1 MRLKS
6 IVVCLCCLFHVL
18 SPIYGKEVT
27 TLGEKKGT
35 FYFVTMSHLD
45 TQWHWTIQDTIERHI
60 PKTFSGNFALMDEY
74 PDFNFSFETAHHY
87 MLLKEY
93 HPELYEQARDFVN
106 DGQLHICGSTLTA
119 GDVLLPAP
127 ESLIRQ
133 VIYGNG
139 WWEKEFGKTS
149 VDIFLPD
156 CFGFGY
162 TLPSVAAHCGLTGF
176 STRKLGGYSARGVP
190 FHIGRWEGIDGSS
203 VVAVLDGGN
212 YRMPADG
219 DISHDP
225 KVLEKIEKQGR
236 ISGSCVAYQYFGTG
250 DDGGSVK
257 PTDVENLLK
266 AMHSDGPIKVLSAPA
281 DQLYKDI
288 TPEQVLKMPSY
299 KGELLLRQHG
309 TGCYTAQSAMKYWN
323 RKNEQAG
330 DAAERISVLAQ
341 LFAGSGYPQEKLDSA
356 WIRFLWHHFHDD
368 LTGTSTP
375 LAYTFSWN
383 DEILSNN
390 QFNDVIADG
399 IGQTAQLLDTRVQG
413 IPAVIYNPLSIE
425 RSDIV
430 TVNVSLPGAQ
440 ALKVFDTKGQEVLS
454 QILKK
459 EGTVFEIA
467 FVADVPAV
475 GLKVYDLRAADAP
488 CEMGTHLEV
497 SETGI
502 ENSRYQV
509 KLGPEGDIVS
519 ILDKAVNK
527 ELLAGPLSLEML
539 NNESKYWQA
548 WEISYKD
555 VSAKPRAT
563 VKGPVEVRIVEQGP
577 LRASVAIGREC
588 EGSTFEQ
595 IISLTSAG
603 PQDRVDI
610 RMSIDWQTKA
620 TLLKAAFPM
629 TTSNRNATYD
639 LGWGVIQRPNNSAAQ
654 YEVPAQ
660 QWADLTDADLN
671 YGIAILNDCKYGW
684 DKPSDDTLRMT
695 LFHTPEPG
703 KGYHDQSFLDFGS
716 HEVQYSIYGHE
727 GDWRQGKVHWQ
738 AARLNQPL
746 KGFTVGKH
754 GGELGD
760 RMSLGMLSSNQVGIM
775 ALKKAQDSNEII
787 LRVRELEGNAVNG
800 VRFDMVVPI
809 ISANETNGMEE
820 KIVDAIVSDGDLMFN
835 LRPWQ
840 VRTFALTTAQPGARI
855 RRPECRMVDI
865 PYNRDVFSGDANRG
879 DGDFD
884 DKGHT
889 LPAELIGSHV
899 TSEGIVFQIGPRED
913 GQNNALQ
920 CEGQEISIPKGEWNK
935 IYLLAAAVGD
945 VNATF
950 SIEGEPMD
958 LSIQDFTG
966 FIGQADKREFAD
978 CNAGQNRHPKEFVG
992 VTPGFN
998 KKDCVAWVGTHLH
1011 SRTKNEP
1018 YIFGYLYKYCF
1029 DITEKTRTIKLP
1041 LEKKVKILAVTVARN
1056 YNDSVSY

>member
-1 MRLKS
+1 MLFG
-6 IVVCLCCLFHVL
+6 LCCLFTFFTT
-18 SPIYGKEVT
+18 IYGQEVNVPA
-27 TLGEKKGT
+27 EKKGT
-35 FYFVTMSHLD
+35 LYFVTMSHLD

-60 PKTFSGNFALMDEY
+60 PKTFSGNFALMDKF
-74 PDFNFSFETAHHY
+74 PDFHFSFETAHHY

-93 HPELYEQARDFVN
+93 HPELYEKARHFVEK
-106 DGQLHICGSTLTA
+106 GQLHICGSTLTA
-119 GDVLLPAP
+119 GDVLLPSP

-176 STRKLGGYSARGVP
+176 STRKLGGDAPMGVP

-203 VVAVLDGGN
+203 LVAVLDGGN

-219 DISHDP
+219 DISRDP
-225 KVLEKIEKQGR
+225 KLLEKIVNQGR
-236 ISGSCVAYQYFGTG
+236 ISGSYVAYQYFGTG

-266 AMHSDGPIKVLSAPA
+266 SMHSDGPIKVLSAPA

-356 WIRFLWHHFHDD
+356 WIRFLWHQFHDD

-399 IGQTAQLLDTRVQG
+399 IGQAAQLLDTRVQG

-430 TVNVSLPGAQ
+430 TVKVNLPGAQ
-440 ALKVFDTKGQEVLS
+440 AVKVFDTKGQEVLS
-454 QILKK
+454 QILNK

-467 FVADVPAV
+467 FVAEVPSV
-475 GLKVYDLRAADAP
+475 GLSMYDLRPANEFCAMHTDLKA
-488 CEMGTHLEV
+488 
-497 SETGI
+497 SEIGI
-502 ENSRYQV
+502 ENSRYKV
-509 KLGPEGDIVS
+509 TIGKDGDIVS
-519 ILDKAVNK
+519 IFDKAAQR
-527 ELLAGPLSLEML
+527 ELLSGPMSLEML

-555 VSAKPRAT
+555 VSTKPRAI
-563 VKGPVEVRIVEQGP
+563 VKGPVKVRIVEQGP
-577 LRASVAIGREC
+577 LRASVAIERQS

-595 IISLTSAG
+595 IISLNAAG

-610 RMSIDWQTKA
+610 KMNIDWQTQA
-620 TLLKAAFPM
+620 TLLKAVFPM
-629 TTSNRNATYD
+629 TAANANATYD
-639 LGWGVIQRPNNSAAQ
+639 LGWGVIQRPNNTSKQ

-660 QWADLTDADLN
+660 QWADLSDASLN

-684 DKPSDDTLRMT
+684 DKPSDNTLRMT

-703 KGYHDQSFLDFGS
+703 RGYHDQTFLDFGK

-727 GDWRQGKVHWQ
+727 GDWKQGKVHWQ

-746 KGFTVGKH
+746 RGFTVEKH
-754 GGELGD
+754 EGELGH
-760 RMSLGMLSSNQVGIM
+760 MVSLVKLSSDQVGVM
-775 ALKKAQDSNEII
+775 ALKKAQKNNEII
-787 LRVRELEGNAVNG
+787 VRVRELEGKTVNG
-800 VRFDMVVPI
+800 VRLSMVSRI
-809 ISANETNGMEE
+809 ASANETNGVEE
-820 KIVDAIVSDGDLMFN
+820 KIMDAIVNDGNLMFN
-835 LRPWQ
+835 LKPWQ
-840 VRTFALTTAQPGARI
+840 VRTFAMTMAQPDARI
-855 RRPECRMVDI
+855 QRPVCRVIDLQ
-865 PYNRDVFSGDANRG
+865 YNTDVFSFDANKG

-884 DKGHT
+884 GKGHT
-889 LPAELIGSHV
+889 LPAELIGSNV
-899 TSEGIVFQIGPRED
+899 TSEGIVFKMGPRED
-913 GQNNALQ
+913 GQNNAVQ
-920 CEGQEISIPKGEWNK
+920 CKGQEIGIPEGDFNK
-935 IYLLAAAVGD
+935 VYILAAAVGD
-945 VNATF
+945 VNAAF
-950 SIEGEPMD
+950 SIDDKPTE

-978 CNAGQNRHPKEFVG
+978 CNEGKNRHPKEFVG
-992 VTPGFN
+992 ITPGYN
-998 KKDCVAWVGTHLH
+998 KDDCVAWVGTHLH
-1011 SRTKNEP
+1011 SKTKNEP
-1018 YIFGYLYKYCF
+1018 YIFCYLYKYAL
-1029 DITEKTRTIKLP
+1029 DIANEAKTITLP
-1041 LEKKVKILAVTVARN
+1041 DNDKVRVLAITAARN